1 MLKRYHSIVGGLI
14 RLLRGEGLFRQLVRS
29 PLLTSPGKK
38 RVDELMCLLVVS
50 DRRNNQQWRDK
61 MYSIE
66 ELETIMYE
74 GMCHV
79 ECSEDCG
86 HAATI
91 EPDGDYKCSEC
102 KKGRLVS
109 PLVIMGLI

>member
-1 MLKRYHSIVGGLI
+1 
-14 RLLRGEGLFRQLVRS
+14 
-29 PLLTSPGKK
+29 
-38 RVDELMCLLVVS
+38 
-50 DRRNNQQWRDK
+50 